1 MNLTYLRVQRR
12 GDVTVFAHVA
22 PGVEGEDLYFGHE
35 VVHDASEEP
44 LVYLACVL
52 RAQITIFLLARL
64 MSTLVDDVI

>member
-22 PGVEGEDLYFGHE
+22 PGVEGEDLSFGHE

-44 LVYLACVL
+44 LF
-52 RAQITIFLLARL
+52 I
-64 MSTLVDDVI
+64 

>member
-22 PGVEGEDLYFGHE
+22 PGVEGEDLSFGHE
-35 VVHDASEEP
+35 VVHDAEEP
-44 LVYLACVL
+44 LVYLAGVL